1 MKDFHGIIFAYSASP
16 ELRELVSHRTAASMP
31 IFGRYRVIDF
41 ALSSLMNAGIHDVG
55 VIMQRDYQSLMDHVR
70 SGKSWDM
77 SRKDGGIRLLP
88 PFGMPGYH
96 SGNYFG
102 TMEALNAVGEYIRDI
117 PQKTVVLLLG
127 SMCANLDLRAAAS
140 LHIHSGAPITAICST
155 TAPDAPQHRY
165 IVGPDGYVKEALFYV
180 EGESRGFTSMEGYI
194 IDKELLVKMMDECAA
209 KNLYRFHRDAIVSYL
224 ASGGKMGVYVHEGYY
239 MPIRSVDL
247 YYRANRD
254 MLDPD
259 KRHDLFCPE
268 RPVRTRHHALVST
281 YYGEKAVSSNSL
293 IGDNCRILGSVEDS
307 ILSSEVVVEEG
318 ATLKDCIVMRCS
330 TIEKGAHLE
339 NVIVDKDCVISAG
352 TALKGNEKLP
362 LVVPKGTR
370 I

>member
-1 MKDFHGIIFAYSASP
+1 MNDFHGIIFAYSASP

-127 SMCANLDLRAAAS
+127 SMCANLDLRAAARM
-140 LHIHSGAPITAICST
+140 HQHSGAPITAICST
-155 TAPDAPQHRY
+155 ATPNTPQHRY
-165 IVGPDGYVKEALFYV
+165 VVGRDGYVKEALFYV

-209 KNLYRFHRDAIVSYL
+209 RNLYRFHRDAIAEYL
-224 ASGGKMGVYVHEGYY
+224 AKGGRMGIYLHKGYY

-259 KRHDLFCPE
+259 KRHDLFTPA
-268 RPVRTRHHALVST
+268 RPVRTRHHEGVST
-281 YYGEKAVSSNSL
+281 DYGEDAVSINSL
-293 IGDNCRILGSVEDS
+293 VGDNCRILGKIENCV
-307 ILSSEVVVEEG
+307 LSTEVVVEEG
-318 ATLKDCIVMRCS
+318 ACL
-330 TIEKGAHLE
+330 
-339 NVIVDKDCVISAG
+339 KDCVIMRHTTIGAG
-352 TALKGNEKLP
+352 AQLEYVIADKDCTLAPDTVLKGNEKLP
-362 LVVPKGTR
+362 LVIPKGSH

>member
-1 MKDFHGIIFAYSASP
+1 MNDFHGIIFAYGASP

-55 VIMQRDYQSLMDHVR
+55 VIMQRDYQSLMDHLR
-70 SGKSWDM
+70 SGKAWDM
-77 SRKDGGIRLLP
+77 SRKEGGLRLLP

-102 TMEALNAVGEYIRDI
+102 TMEALNGVGEYIRDI
-117 PQKTVVLLLG
+117 PQKYVVLLLG
-127 SMCANLDLRAAAS
+127 SMCANVDLVAAARM
-140 LHIHSGAPITAICST
+140 HQHSGAPITAICST
-155 TAPDAPQHRY
+155 AAPDVPQHRY

-180 EGESRGFTSMEGYI
+180 EGENRGFTATEGYI
-194 IDKELLVKMMDECAA
+194 IDKELLVKMMHECAA
-209 KNLYRFHRDAIVSYL
+209 KNLYRFHRDAIAGYL
-224 ASGGKMGVYVHEGYY
+224 ADGGKMGVYVHEGYY
-239 MPIRSVDL
+239 LPIRSVDL

-254 MLDPD
+254 MLDSD

-268 RPVRTRHHALVST
+268 RPVRTRHHSLVST

-293 IGDNCRILGSVEDS
+293 VGDNCRIMGTVENCV
-307 ILSSEVVVEEG
+307 LSSEVVVEEG
-318 ATLKDCIVMRCS
+318 AELRDCIVMRCAA
-330 TIEKGAHLE
+330 IGKGAKLE
-339 NVIVDKDCVISAG
+339 NVIIDKECVISAG
-352 TALKGNEKLP
+352 TVLKGNEKLP
-362 LVVPKGTR
+362 LVVPKGTK

>member
-1 MKDFHGIIFAYSASP
+1 MNDFHGIIFAYSTSP
-16 ELRELVSHRTAASMP
+16 ELRELVSRRTAASMP

-41 ALSSLMNAGIHDVG
+41 SLSSLMNAGIHDVG
-55 VIMQRDYQSLMDHVR
+55 VIMQRDYQSLMDHLR
-70 SGKSWDM
+70 NGKSWDM
-77 SRKDGGIRLLP
+77 SRKDGGLRLLP

-102 TMEALNAVGEYIRDI
+102 TMEALNGVGDYVRRI
-117 PQKTVVLLLG
+117 PQKYVVLLLG

-180 EGESRGFTSMEGYI
+180 EGKGRGLTSMEGYI
-194 IDKELLVKMMDECAA
+194 INKDLLVKMMEDCAA
-209 KNLYRFHRDAIVSYL
+209 KNLYRFHRDAIASYL
-224 ASGGKMGVYVHEGYY
+224 AGGGKMGVYVHEGYY

-259 KRHDLFCPE
+259 KRHDLFTPE
-268 RPVRTRHHALVST
+268 RPVRTRHTALVST
-281 YYGEKAVSSNSL
+281 YYGEKAVSANSL
-293 IGDNCRILGSVEDS
+293 IGDNCRILGTVENS

-318 ATLKDCIVMRCS
+318 AYVKDCVIMRS
-330 TIEKGAHLE
+330 TAIRKGAKLE
-339 NVIVDKDCVISAG
+339 NVIVDKDCVISANI
-352 TALKGNEKLP
+352 ALKGNEKLP
-362 LVVPKGTR
+362 LVVPKGSQ

>member
-1 MKDFHGIIFAYSASP
+1 MNDFHGIIFAYSASP

-70 SGKSWDM
+70 NGKAWDM
-77 SRKDGGIRLLP
+77 SRKEGGLRLLP

-102 TMEALNAVGEYIRDI
+102 TMEALNGVGEYIRDI
-117 PQKTVVLLLG
+117 PHKYVVLLLG
-127 SMCANLDLRAAAS
+127 SMCANLDLRAAARMH
-140 LHIHSGAPITAICST
+140 LHSGAPITAICSVS
-155 TAPDAPQHRY
+155 APPCAQHRY
-165 IVGPDGYVKEALFYV
+165 IVGPDGYVKEALFYQ
-180 EGESRGFTSMEGYI
+180 EGEGKGFASMEGYI
-194 IDKELLVKMMDECAA
+194 IDKELLVRMMDECAA
-209 KNLYRFHRDAIVSYL
+209 KNLYRFHRDAITAYL
-224 ASGGKMGVYVHEGYY
+224 AEGGKMDVYVHEGYY

-259 KRHDLFCPE
+259 KLHDLFCPE
-268 RPVRTRHHALVST
+268 RPVRTRHHSLVST
-281 YYGEKAVSSNSL
+281 YYGEKAVSRGSL
-293 IGDNCRILGSVEDS
+293 IGDNCRIMGTVEDCV
-307 ILSSEVVVEEG
+307 LSSEVVVEEG
-318 ATLKDCIVMRCS
+318 AYLKDCVVMRRT
-330 TIEKGAHLE
+330 TIGAGAKLE
-339 NVIVDKDCVISAG
+339 NVIVDKNCDISAG

-362 LVVPKGTR
+362 LVVPKGSR

>member
-1 MKDFHGIIFAYSASP
+1 M
-16 ELRELVSHRTAASMP
+16 
-31 IFGRYRVIDF
+31 
-41 ALSSLMNAGIHDVG
+41 
-55 VIMQRDYQSLMDHVR
+55 
-70 SGKSWDM
+70 
-77 SRKDGGIRLLP
+77 
-88 PFGMPGYH
+88 
-96 SGNYFG
+96 
-102 TMEALNAVGEYIRDI
+102 
-117 PQKTVVLLLG
+117 
-127 SMCANLDLRAAAS
+127 
-140 LHIHSGAPITAICST
+140 
-155 TAPDAPQHRY
+155 
-165 IVGPDGYVKEALFYV
+165 
-180 EGESRGFTSMEGYI
+180 
-194 IDKELLVKMMDECAA
+194 KMMDECAA

-293 IGDNCRILGSVEDS
+293 IGDNCRILGTVEDS

-339 NVIVDKDCVISAG
+339 NVIVDKGCVVSAG

>member
-1 MKDFHGIIFAYSASP
+1 MNNFHGVIFAYSASP

-55 VIMQRDYQSLMDHVR
+55 VIMQRDYQSLMDHLR
-70 SGKSWDM
+70 NGKAWDM
-77 SRKDGGIRLLP
+77 SRKDGGLRLLP

-102 TMEALNAVGEYIRDI
+102 TMEALNGVGEYIRDI
-117 PQKTVVLLLG
+117 PQKYVVLLLG
-127 SMCANLDLRAAAS
+127 SMCANLDLRAAARMH
-140 LHIHSGAPITAICST
+140 LHSGAPITAICST
-155 TAPDAPQHRY
+155 TVPDAPQHRY

-180 EGESRGFTSMEGYI
+180 EGESRGFTSLEGYI
-194 IDKELLVKMMDECAA
+194 IDKELLVKMMEECAA
-209 KNLYRFHRDAIVSYL
+209 KNLYRFHRDAIASYL
-224 ASGGKMGVYVHEGYY
+224 AGGGKMDVYLHEGYY

-254 MLDPD
+254 MLDTD
-259 KRHDLFCPE
+259 KRHDLFCAE
-268 RPVRTRHHALVST
+268 RPVRTRHHSLVST

-293 IGDNCRILGSVEDS
+293 VGDNCRIMGTVEDCV
-307 ILSSEVVVEEG
+307 LSSEVVVEEG
-318 ATLKDCIVMRCS
+318 AYLKDCVVMRRT
-330 TIEKGAHLE
+330 TIGKGARLE
-339 NVIVDKDCVISAG
+339 NVIVDKNCIISSD

-362 LVVPKGTR
+362 LVVPKGSR

>member
-1 MKDFHGIIFAYSASP
+1 MNDFHGIIFAYSASP
-16 ELRELVSHRTAASMP
+16 DLRELVSHRTAASMP

-55 VIMQRDYQSLMDHVR
+55 VIMQRDYQSLMDHIR
-70 SGKSWDM
+70 NGKAWDM
-77 SRKDGGIRLLP
+77 SRKEGGLRQLP

-102 TMEALNAVGEYIRDI
+102 TMEALNGVGEYIRDI
-117 PQKTVVLLLG
+117 PQKYVVLLLG
-127 SMCANLDLRAAAS
+127 SMCANIDLTAAARM
-140 LHIHSGAPITAICST
+140 HMHAGAPITAICT
-155 TAPDAPQHRY
+155 TTVPDAPQHRY
-165 IVGPDGYVKEALFYV
+165 IVGADGYVKEARFYV
-180 EGESRGFTSMEGYI
+180 EGESQGFVSTEGYI

-209 KNLYRFHRDAIVSYL
+209 KNLYRFHRDAIANYL
-224 ASGGKMGVYVHEGYY
+224 AEGGKMGVYVHEGYY
-239 MPIRSVDL
+239 LPIRSVDL

-254 MLDPD
+254 MLDTD

-268 RPVRTRHHALVST
+268 RPIRTRHHSLVST

-293 IGDNCRILGSVEDS
+293 IGDNCRIMGRVEDCV
-307 ILSSEVVVEEG
+307 LSSEVVVEEG
-318 ATLKDCIVMRCS
+318 AYLKDCIVMRRT
-330 TIEKGAHLE
+330 TIGKDARLE
-339 NVIVDKDCVISAG
+339 NVIVDKDCVISPD

-362 LVVPKGTR
+362 LVVPKGTK

>member
-1 MKDFHGIIFAYSASP
+1 
-16 ELRELVSHRTAASMP
+16 
-31 IFGRYRVIDF
+31 
-41 ALSSLMNAGIHDVG
+41 
-55 VIMQRDYQSLMDHVR
+55 
-70 SGKSWDM
+70 
-77 SRKDGGIRLLP
+77 
-88 PFGMPGYH
+88 
-96 SGNYFG
+96 
-102 TMEALNAVGEYIRDI
+102 
-117 PQKTVVLLLG
+117 
-127 SMCANLDLRAAAS
+127 
-140 LHIHSGAPITAICST
+140 
-155 TAPDAPQHRY
+155 
-165 IVGPDGYVKEALFYV
+165 
-180 EGESRGFTSMEGYI
+180 
-194 IDKELLVKMMDECAA
+194 
-209 KNLYRFHRDAIVSYL
+209 
-224 ASGGKMGVYVHEGYY
+224 MGVYVHEGYY

-293 IGDNCRILGSVEDS
+293 IGDNCRILGAVEDS

-318 ATLKDCIVMRCS
+318 ACLKDCIVMRCT

-339 NVIVDKDCVISAG
+339 NVIVDKGCVISAG

>member
-1 MKDFHGIIFAYSASP
+1 MKNFHGIIFAYSAAP
-16 ELRELVSHRTAASMP
+16 ELRELVTHRTAASMP

-70 SGKSWDM
+70 NGKAWDM
-77 SRKDGGIRLLP
+77 SRKEGGVRLLP

-102 TMEALNAVGEYIRDI
+102 TMEALNGVGDYIRDI
-117 PQKTVVLLLG
+117 PQKYVVLLLG
-127 SMCANLDLRAAAS
+127 SMCANIDLNAAGEQ
-140 LHIHSGAPITAICST
+140 HIRSGAPITAICST
-155 TAPDAPQHRY
+155 TTPPTAQHRY
-165 IVGPDGYVKEALFYV
+165 LVGKDGFVEQARFYR
-180 EGESRGFTSMEGYI
+180 EGDEEGFNSMEGYI

-209 KNLYRFHRDAIVSYL
+209 KNLYRFHRDAIAAYL
-224 ASGGKMGVYVHEGYY
+224 AEGGKMDVYLHDGYY
-239 MPIRSVDL
+239 LPIRSVDL

-259 KRHDLFCPE
+259 KRHDLFTPE
-268 RPVRTRHHALVST
+268 RPVRTRHHSLVST
-281 YYGEKAVSSNSL
+281 YYGESAVSSNSL
-293 IGDNCRILGSVEDS
+293 VGDNCRIYGTVENC

-318 ATLKDCIVMRCS
+318 AHLRDCVIMRRT
-330 TIEKGAHLE
+330 TIGRDASLE
-339 NVIVDKDCVISAG
+339 CVIADKDCVIAPG
-352 TALKGNEKLP
+352 TALKGSEKLP
-362 LVVPKGTR
+362 LVIPKGSN

>member
-16 ELRELVSHRTAASMP
+16 ELRELVSRRTAASMP

-70 SGKSWDM
+70 NGKSWDM
-77 SRKDGGIRLLP
+77 SRKEGGVRLLP

-102 TMEALNAVGEYIRDI
+102 TMEALNGVGDYIRDI
-117 PQKTVVLLLG
+117 PQKYVVLLLG
-127 SMCANLDLRAAAS
+127 SMCANLDLTAAGEQ
-140 LHIHSGAPITAICST
+140 HIRSGAPITAICSAST
-155 TAPDAPQHRY
+155 PPTGQHRY
-165 IVGPDGYVKEALFYV
+165 LVDRDGFVKEARFYRDGDS
-180 EGESRGFTSMEGYI
+180 EGFCSTEGYI
-194 IDKELLVKMMDECAA
+194 IDKELLVSMMEECAE
-209 KNLYRFHRDAIVSYL
+209 KNLYRFHRDAISSFL
-224 ASGGKMGVYVHEGYY
+224 SRGGKMGVYVHEGYY
-239 MPIRSVDL
+239 LPIRSVDL
-247 YYRANRD
+247 YYQANRD
-254 MLDPD
+254 MLDSD

-268 RPVRTRHHALVST
+268 RPIRTRHHSLVST

-293 IGDNCRILGSVEDS
+293 IGDNCRILGTVENC

-318 ATLKDCIVMRCS
+318 AHLRDCVVMRRSVIGRDASLDC
-330 TIEKGAHLE
+330 
-339 NVIVDKDCVISAG
+339 VIVDKDCVISAG
-352 TALKGNEKLP
+352 TELKGNEKLP
-362 LVVPKGTR
+362 LVVPKASR

>member
-1 MKDFHGIIFAYSASP
+1 MNDFHGIIFAYSASP

-77 SRKDGGIRLLP
+77 S
-88 PFGMPGYH
+88 
-96 SGNYFG
+96 
-102 TMEALNAVGEYIRDI
+102 EYIRDI

-127 SMCANLDLRAAAS
+127 SMCANLDLRAAARM
-140 LHIHSGAPITAICST
+140 HQHSGAPITAICST
-155 TAPDAPQHRY
+155 TVPNAPQHRY

-293 IGDNCRILGSVEDS
+293 IGDNCRILGAVEDS

-318 ATLKDCIVMRCS
+318 ATLKDCIVMRCT

>member
-1 MKDFHGIIFAYSASP
+1 MNDFHGIIFAYSASP
-16 ELRELVSHRTAASMP
+16 ELRELVSRRTAASMP

-77 SRKDGGIRLLP
+77 SRKDGGVRLLP

-102 TMEALNAVGEYIRDI
+102 TMEALNGVGDYIRDI
-117 PQKTVVLLLG
+117 PQKYVVLLLG
-127 SMCANLDLRAAAS
+127 SMCANLDLEAAGRQ
-140 LHIHSGAPITAICST
+140 HVRSGAPITAIC
-155 TAPDAPQHRY
+155 AKNDPPCPQHRY
-165 IVGPDGYVKEALFYV
+165 VVGEDGFVKQALFYRENER
-180 EGESRGFTSMEGYI
+180 EGLCSTEGYI
-194 IDKELLVKMMDECAA
+194 IDKDLLVGMMDECAA
-209 KNLYRFHRDAIVSYL
+209 KNLYRFHRDAIVSFL
-224 ASGGKMGVYVHEGYY
+224 AAGGKMGVYVHEGYY

-254 MLDPD
+254 MLDTD
-259 KRHDLFCPE
+259 KRHDLFCPA
-268 RPVRTRHHALVST
+268 RPIRTRHHSLVST

-293 IGDNCRILGSVEDS
+293 IGDNCRIMGRVENS

-318 ATLKDCIVMRCS
+318 ACLKDCVVMRRT
-330 TIEKGAHLE
+330 TIGRGAALE
-339 NVIVDKDCVISAG
+339 NVIVDKDCVITAEV
-352 TALKGNEKLP
+352 ALKGNEKLP
-362 LVVPKGTR
+362 LVVPKGTK

>member
-1 MKDFHGIIFAYSASP
+1 MNDFHGIIFACSASP

-55 VIMQRDYQSLMDHVR
+55 VIMQRDYQSLMDHIR
-70 SGKSWDM
+70 NGKAWDM
-77 SRKDGGIRLLP
+77 SRKEGGLRLLP

-102 TMEALNAVGEYIRDI
+102 TMEALNGVGEYIRDI
-117 PQKTVVLLLG
+117 PQNYVVLLLG
-127 SMCANLDLRAAAS
+127 SMCANLDLRAAARMH
-140 LHIHSGAPITAICST
+140 LHSGAPITAICST
-155 TAPDAPQHRY
+155 SVPDAPQHRY
-165 IVGPDGYVKEALFYV
+165 IVGPDGYVKEARFYV
-180 EGESRGFTSMEGYI
+180 EGESQGFASLEGYI
-194 IDKELLVKMMDECAA
+194 INKDLLVKMMDECAA
-209 KNLYRFHRDAIVSYL
+209 KNLYRFHRDAVASYL
-224 ASGGKMGVYVHEGYY
+224 AEGGKMGVYVHEGYY
-239 MPIRSVDL
+239 LPIRSVDL

-293 IGDNCRILGSVEDS
+293 IGDNCRILGAVEDS
-307 ILSSEVVVEEG
+307 ILASEVVVEEG
-318 ATLKDCIVMRCS
+318 ACLKDCIVMRCT

-339 NVIVDKDCVISAG
+339 NVIVDKGCVISAG

>member
-16 ELRELVSHRTAASMP
+16 ELRELVAHRTAASMP

-55 VIMQRDYQSLMDHVR
+55 VIMQRDYQSLMDHIR

-77 SRKDGGIRLLP
+77 SRKDGGMRLLP

-102 TMEALNAVGEYIRDI
+102 TMEALNGVGSYIRDI
-117 PQKTVVLLLG
+117 PQKYVVLLLG
-127 SMCANLDLRAAAS
+127 SMCANLDLTAACEQ
-140 LHIHSGAPITAICST
+140 HIRSGAPITAICSRFD
-155 TAPDAPQHRY
+155 PPVPQHRY
-165 IVGPDGYVKEALFYV
+165 IVDGDGFVKEALFYRESGA
-180 EGESRGFTSMEGYI
+180 EGVPSMEGYI
-194 IDKELLVKMMDECAA
+194 IDKALLVKMMDDCAA
-209 KNLYRFHRDAIVSYL
+209 RNLYRFHRDALASYL
-224 ASGGKMGVYVHEGYY
+224 AAGGEMDVYMHEGYY

-254 MLDPD
+254 MLDTD
-259 KRHDLFCPE
+259 KRHDLFTPE
-268 RPVRTRHHALVST
+268 RPVRTRHASLVST
-281 YYGEKAVSSNSL
+281 YYGEHAVSSNSL
-293 IGDNCRILGSVEDS
+293 IGDNCRILGTVENC

-318 ATLKDCIVMRCS
+318 AVLRDCVVMRR
-330 TIEKGAHLE
+330 TVIGRGAQLDSA
-339 NVIVDKDCVISAG
+339 IIDKDCRIAPG
-352 TALKGNEKLP
+352 TVLRGCERLP
-362 LVVPKGTR
+362 LVVPKGCR

>member
-1 MKDFHGIIFAYSASP
+1 MNDFHGIIFAYSTSP

-70 SGKSWDM
+70 SGKAWDM

-117 PQKTVVLLLG
+117 PQKYVVLLLG
-127 SMCANLDLRAAAS
+127 SMCANLDLRAAARMH
-140 LHIHSGAPITAICST
+140 LHSGAPITAICALNT
-155 TAPDAPQHRY
+155 PPCAQHRY
-165 IVGPDGYVKEALFYV
+165 VVGPDGYVKEALFYR
-180 EGESRGFTSMEGYI
+180 EGDAEGFCSTEGYI
-194 IDKELLVKMMDECAA
+194 INKELLVEMMDECAA
-209 KNLYRFHRDAIVSYL
+209 KNLYRFHRDAILSYL
-224 ASGGKMGVYVHEGYY
+224 TNGGRMGVYVHEGYY

-268 RPVRTRHHALVST
+268 RPIRTRHHALVST
-281 YYGEKAVSSNSL
+281 YYGERAVSENSL
-293 IGDNCRILGSVEDS
+293 IGDNCRIMGRVEDS
-307 ILSSEVVVEEG
+307 ILSSEVVVGEG
-318 ATLKDCIVMRCS
+318 AVLKNCIVMRRT
-330 TIEKGAHLE
+330 TIGRGVKLE
-339 NVIVDKDCVISAG
+339 NVIVDKDCLISED
-352 TALKGNEKLP
+352 TELKGSEKLP
-362 LVVPKGTR
+362 LVVPKGTK